1 MPDPDP
7 DYLSG
12 DGPPEQFPPA
22 TAAER
27 AETVAWLERHAR
39 PAGVVLVG
47 DPGETR

>member
-1 MPDPDP
+1 MSDP

-22 TAAER
+22 TDDER

-39 PAGVVLVG
+39 PAAGVVLVG
-47 DPGETR
+47 EPGEVR